1 MFDDG
6 QKLLH
11 QIIEENLLTANG
23 IVGLFPAQSRDDDII
38 VEGPNCS
45 YLLHCLRQQVD
56 KGTKKPAMCLSDFIA
71 PVNSCKK
78 DWIGAFAVSA
88 GFGTE
93 KIAENF
99 KSNNDDYSA
108 IMIKILA
115 DRLAE
120 AFAEY
125 LHELVRKD
133 YWGYS
138 PDESLDIDRMIQEK
152 YQGIRPAP
160 GYPACPDHTEKITLF
175 EMLNVTENTGISLTE
190 SCAMMPAASVSG
202 WYFSHPESAYFN
214 LGKIQKDQIVDYAG
228 RKNIS
233 ISMAEK
239 ILYQNLNYTLEN
251 QMKLKKS

>member
-1 MFDDG
+1 
-6 QKLLH
+6 
-11 QIIEENLLTANG
+11 
-23 IVGLFPAQSRDDDII
+23 
-38 VEGPNCS
+38 
-45 YLLHCLRQQVD
+45 
-56 KGTKKPAMCLSDFIA
+56 MCVRFA

-93 KIAENF
+93 KIAKNF

-175 EMLNVTENTGISLTE
+175 EMLDVTENTGISLTE
-190 SCAMMPAASVSG
+190 SCAMMPTASVSG

-239 ILYQNLNYTLEN
+239 ILNQNLNYIPEN
-251 QMKLKKS
+251 

>member
-1 MFDDG
+1 M
-6 QKLLH
+6 
-11 QIIEENLLTANG
+11 
-23 IVGLFPAQSRDDDII
+23 GLFPAQSRDDDII
-38 VEGPNCS
+38 VKAPNCS
-45 YLLHCLRQQVD
+45 YLLYCLRQQVD

-71 PVNSCKK
+71 PVNSGKE

-93 KIAENF
+93 KIAKKF

-138 PDESLDIDRMIQEK
+138 PDESLDVDQMIREK

-160 GYPACPDHTEKITLF
+160 GYPACPDHTEKVTLF
-175 EMLNVTENTGISLTE
+175 EMLNVIENTGISLTE
-190 SCAMMPAASVSG
+190 SYAMMPAASVSG
-202 WYFSHPESAYFN
+202 WYFSNPESKYFS
-214 LGKIQKDQIVDYAG
+214 LGKIQKDQLVDYAG

-239 ILYQNLNYTLEN
+239 ILNQNLNYTPEN
-251 QMKLKKS
+251 QMK